1 MPQSL
6 ARVLVHVVFSTKNRE
21 PVLNPEIRKALFP
34 YCASVLNGNGCPALA
49 VGGVEDHMHLL
60 LGLGRTETV
69 ARVVEMVKTSS
80 SKWVKRQGEE
90 LAAFYWQ
97 GGYGAFSVSPTHVQA
112 VVRYIS
118 RQEIHHRTV
127 SFQDEFRGLLRRY
140 SMHFEEERVWE

>member
-6 ARVLVHVVFSTKNRE
+6 ARILVHVVFSTQNRE
-21 PVLNPEIRKALFP
+21 PVLNSGVRNGLFP
-34 YCASVLNGNGCPALA
+34 YCAAVLNENGCSALA

-60 LGLGRTETV
+60 FALGRTATV
-69 ARVVEMVKTSS
+69 CKVVEMVKTSS

-97 GGYGAFSVSPTHVQA
+97 GGYGAFSVSPTHAQT
-112 VVRYIS
+112 VVRYIA
-118 RQEIHHRTV
+118 RQEIHHRTR

-140 SMHFEEERVWE
+140 SLDFEEERVWE